1 MEVNVFGYENKF
13 YSLYTSKKSDI
24 QTVNL
29 SLKKTNLTMYLLKVL
44 TD

>member
-13 YSLYTSKKSDI
+13 YSLCTSKKSDI